1 MILGSEVR
9 INVKELSSLIILCIL
24 QSLCEASSNIDTK
37 LGCEGSTVS
46 ISCSGSTYIS
56 IVRANYGRFSIS
68 VCNVQATEWDTDCDN
83 QLDTTHLLRKMWVE
97 ICLQIINLIICY
109 QFQVQPAIFMPDPG
123 KLKSVSQGMPRHR
136 EVPGGTTWVCTS
148 WRRECRL
155 HLSWVTTASDGR
167 KY

>member
-1 MILGSEVR
+1 M
-9 INVKELSSLIILCIL
+9 NVKGLYSVLLLYIL
-24 QSLCEASSNIDTK
+24 QSLCEASSNIQTQ

-56 IVRANYGRFSIS
+56 LVRANYGRFSIS
-68 VCNVQATEWDTDCDN
+68 VCNVQATEWDTDCGT

-109 QFQVQPAIFMPDPG
+109 PFQVQPAIFMPDPG

-148 WRRECRL
+148 WGRECAW
-155 HLSWVTTASDGR
+155 HLCAVTTA
-167 KY
+167 